1 MENQF
6 FDLKEMVDNQVE
18 SFRVLEKKIVD
29 EGDIGAMGMTQEY
42 RIEYMEALQGLQK
55 DLKKTSDQLG
65 EIRQAKAIINNS
77 QELSSN
83 QKRDQILE
91 LDEIENDLL
100 RGMDVTGIRKYYIEE
115 LQPDVRIRN

>member
-1 MENQF
+1 
-6 FDLKEMVDNQVE
+6 QVE

-29 EGDIGAMGMTQEY
+29 EGDIGAMGMTKEY
-42 RIEYMEALQGLQK
+42 RIEYMDALQGLQK

-65 EIRQAKAIINNS
+65 EVRQAKAIINNS
-77 QELSSN
+77 QELSPDE
-83 QKRDQILE
+83 KREQILE

-100 RGMDVTGIRKYYIEE
+100 RGMDITGIRKYYIEE